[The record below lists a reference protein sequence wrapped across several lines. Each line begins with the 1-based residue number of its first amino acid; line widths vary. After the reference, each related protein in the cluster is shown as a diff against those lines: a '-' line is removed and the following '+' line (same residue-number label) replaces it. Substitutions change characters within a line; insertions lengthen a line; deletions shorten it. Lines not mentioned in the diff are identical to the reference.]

1 MLTTLADA
9 LPAAE
14 FTEFHDIVID
24 APAEHTWA
32 ALSTTTWTD
41 LWLTRPLVMLRGLRP
56 AKPDTTRSLLEGGP
70 VVPLYR
76 EPGRYAAGGRI
87 ARPWKPRPE
96 PGPAVATLDDLAA
109 PVTGSWLKYGVDFR
123 LHDLPGGRTR
133 LSTFTLC
140 EPTDDGARRAFGRYW
155 MLIRPFSGL
164 IRRDVLHAVAR
175 HVTTT
180 VPHRTGGGRR

>member
-9 LPAAE
+9 LPDAE

-24 APAEHTWA
+24 APAAQVWA
-32 ALSTTTWTD
+32 ALSATAWTD
-41 LWLTRPLVMLRGLRP
+41 LWLTRPLVILRGLRP
-56 AKPDTTRSLLEGGP
+56 AQRETTRSLLDGGP

-76 EPGRYAAGGRI
+76 EPCRYAAGGRI

-96 PGPAVATLDDLAA
+96 LGPAVMTLDDLAA
-109 PVTGSWLKYGVDFR
+109 PVTGSWLKYGMDFR

-140 EPTDDGARRAFGRYW
+140 QPTDAVARRAFGRYW
-155 MLIRPFSGL
+155 LLIRPFSGL

-175 HVTTT
+175 RARADGPSGVLS
-180 VPHRTGGGRR
+180 GR